1 MVLYL
6 ACGKP
11 TNKYHNLKTKRM
23 EQLTTEEKEF
33 IFISLLVVEKKVIPF
48 KYDLN
53 TRQKHILKN
62 LKYKLFKN

>member
-1 MVLYL
+1 L
-6 ACGKP
+6 ACGKT
-11 TNKYHNLKTKRM
+11 TNKYIITLKINRM

-33 IFISLLVVEKKVIPF
+33 IFISLLIVEKKDDL
-48 KYDLN
+48 KYNLN